1 VLVRKLVDV
10 ENCWLVAVGMEATA
24 RIIIRI
30 NRTAEQ
36 IALAGFGITGFD
48 QPTTILIETA

>member
-1 VLVRKLVDV
+1 MLVRKLVDV